1 MLWADSLSPG
11 FAFYKKRYLELSA
24 VSLPLRLETA
34 HHIGMSYQ
42 ESNEVENELL
52 TLQKTD
58 ETKFIEVLFKKYY
71 SPLCRT
77 VNRIVNDTDAAED
90 VVQDVFVKI
99 WNSRQTLQINV
110 SLKSYL
116 YRSAIN
122 SALNYLEK
130 NKKMV
135 NFEGTTFSEPSIN
148 DTEDQ
153 LHLEEVQQRVNEATQ
168 ALPPACKTIF
178 ILSRHE
184 NMSYKE
190 IADALQISPK
200 TVENQMGKALKHFRE
215 YLNVYIKHL
224 FSILL

>member
-1 MLWADSLSPG
+1 
-11 FAFYKKRYLELSA
+11 
-24 VSLPLRLETA
+24 
-34 HHIGMSYQ
+34 MSYQ

-71 SPLCRT
+71 SSLCRT

-90 VVQDVFVKI
+90 LVQDVFMKI
-99 WNSRQTLQINV
+99 WNNRQTLQINI

-130 NKKMV
+130 NKKQV

-153 LHLEEVQQRVNEATQ
+153 LHLEEVQQRVNEATE

-190 IADALQISPK
+190 IAEALQISPK

-215 YLNVYIKHL
+215 YLSVYIKHL

>member
-1 MLWADSLSPG
+1 
-11 FAFYKKRYLELSA
+11 
-24 VSLPLRLETA
+24 
-34 HHIGMSYQ
+34 MSYQ
-42 ESNEVENELL
+42 NRNEVETQLL
-52 TLQKTD
+52 LLFKTD
-58 ETKFIEVLFKKYY
+58 ETKFIELLFKQYY

-90 VVQDVFVKI
+90 LVQDVFMKV
-99 WNSRQTLQINV
+99 WNNRQTLEINY
-110 SLKSYL
+110 SFKSYL

-130 NKKMV
+130 NKKKTALEDSAYSMPA
-135 NFEGTTFSEPSIN
+135 GTEA
-148 DTEDQ
+148 DDQ
-153 LHLEEVQQRVNEATQ
+153 LHFEEVQQRVKEATE

-178 ILSRHE
+178 VLSRHE

-190 IADALQISPK
+190 IAEALQISPK

-224 FSILL
+224 FSIVL